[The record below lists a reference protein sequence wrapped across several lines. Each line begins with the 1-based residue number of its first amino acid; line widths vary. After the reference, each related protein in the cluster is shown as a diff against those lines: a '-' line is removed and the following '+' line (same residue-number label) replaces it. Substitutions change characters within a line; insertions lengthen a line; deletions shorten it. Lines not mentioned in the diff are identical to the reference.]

1 MVDRY
6 LDEPDEKIRK
16 GRETE
21 KNVLRG
27 IYL

>member
-16 GRETE
+16 SRETE